1 MHQALNAAD
10 IDSLAARLDGAAR
23 EARAVAQLSADTALD
38 LESAYAVQSASI
50 GRRLAR
56 GERQVG
62 LKMGFTSRAKMIQ
75 MGVSD
80 LIWGRLTDAMHLAA
94 GAELPFGRFIHPR
107 AEPEIAFR
115 LARPLAGEV
124 SLEEAMAA
132 VDGIAP
138 AIEIIDS
145 RYANFRFSLTDV
157 VADNSS
163 SSALVTGDWVAPALL
178 GSEEITMELLVD
190 GVVVEH
196 GTSAAILGNPWQSL
210 VEAARLSSVNGPGL
224 AAGWIVMAG
233 AATAAYALAPGMRVS
248 TRAGALGETGF
259 TVSGTREARA

>member
-1 MHQALNAAD
+1 MHQALNTAD
-10 IDSLAARLDGAAR
+10 IDTLAARLDGAAH

-38 LESAYAVQSASI
+38 LAAAYAVQAASI

-62 LKMGFTSRAKMIQ
+62 VKMGFTSRAKMQQ

-80 LIWGRLTDAMHLAA
+80 LIWGRLTDAMHLDA
-94 GAELPFGRFIHPR
+94 GAELPFARFIHPR

-115 LARPLAGEV
+115 LARPLAGNV
-124 SLEEAMAA
+124 SLAQAMAA
-132 VDGIAP
+132 VDAVAP

-163 SSALVTGDWVAPALL
+163 SSAFVTGTWVDPSLL
-178 GSEEITMELLVD
+178 GGEEIVMELLID

-196 GTSAAILGNPWQSL
+196 ATSAAIMGNPWQSL
-210 VEAARLSSVNGPGL
+210 VEAARLASVTGPGL
-224 AAGWIVMAG
+224 AAGWIVFAG
-233 AATAAYALAPGMRVS
+233 AATAAYALTPGMRVS
-248 TRAGALGETGF
+248 TRAGVLGETGF
-259 TVSGTREARA
+259 RVSASAGAGA

>member
-1 MHQALNAAD
+1 MHQALNTAD
-10 IDSLAARLDGAAR
+10 IDTLAARLDGAAR

-38 LESAYAVQSASI
+38 LEAAYAVQAASI

-62 LKMGFTSRAKMIQ
+62 VKMGFTSRAKMQQ

-80 LIWGRLTDAMHLAA
+80 LIWGRLTDAMHLDA
-94 GAELPFGRFIHPR
+94 GAELPFARFIHPR

-115 LARPLAGEV
+115 LARPLAGNV
-124 SLEEAMAA
+124 SLAQAMAA
-132 VDGIAP
+132 VDAVAP

-163 SSALVTGDWVAPALL
+163 SSAFVTGTWVDPSLL
-178 GSEEITMELLVD
+178 GSNELDMALLVD
-190 GVVVEH
+190 GQVVES
-196 GTSAAILGNPWQSL
+196 GTSAAILGNPWESL
-210 VEAARLSSVNGPGL
+210 IEAARLASVDGSGL
-224 AAGWIVMAG
+224 AAGWIVLAG
-233 AATAAYALAPGMRVS
+233 AATAAHALAPGMRVS
-248 TRAGALGETGF
+248 TRAGVLGETGF
-259 TVSGTREARA
+259 TVSGTRETRA

>member
-1 MHQALNAAD
+1 
-10 IDSLAARLDGAAR
+10 
-23 EARAVAQLSADTALD
+23 
-38 LESAYAVQSASI
+38 
-50 GRRLAR
+50 
-56 GERQVG
+56 
-62 LKMGFTSRAKMIQ
+62 
-75 MGVSD
+75 
-80 LIWGRLTDAMHLAA
+80 
-94 GAELPFGRFIHPR
+94 
-107 AEPEIAFR
+107 
-115 LARPLAGEV
+115 V

-163 SSALVTGDWVAPALL
+163 SSAFVTGNWVAPSLL
-178 GSEEITMELLVD
+178 GSEEISMELMVD
-190 GVVVEH
+190 GAVVEH

-259 TVSGTREARA
+259 TVSGTREARS